1 MTDARDERGEAHPS
15 PASWVGVALAW
26 LAVGIPLLWGIVTT
40 FRKAL
45 PLFR

>member
-1 MTDARDERGEAHPS
+1 MTDNEPVGEHPS
-15 PASWVGVALAW
+15 SASWLAVVLAW
-26 LAVGIPLLWGIVTT
+26 LAVGIPLLWGIFTT